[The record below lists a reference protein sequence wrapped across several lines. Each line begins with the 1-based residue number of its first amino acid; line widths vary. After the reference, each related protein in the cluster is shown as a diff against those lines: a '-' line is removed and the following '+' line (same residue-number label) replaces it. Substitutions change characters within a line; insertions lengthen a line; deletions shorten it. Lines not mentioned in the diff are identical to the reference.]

1 MPEMGKNAKE
11 RNKSIGDLISE
22 LNIIREQ
29 LRHPNVVRYYK
40 TFEESKSNRI
50 RFNISVF
57 ASQSFNLLKNDI
69 FLLLVLQVRNNFQ
82 VLYLTL

>member
-50 RFNISVF
+50 HFNISVF
-57 ASQSFNLLKNDI
+57 ASQYFNLLHRNDI
-69 FLLLVLQVRNNFQ
+69 FLLLVLQLEIMF
-82 VLYLTL
+82 

>member
-40 TFEESKSNRI
+40 TFEESKSNHT
-50 RFNISVF
+50 RFNVLI
-57 ASQSFNLLKNDI
+57 ATLQSCSSKC
-69 FLLLVLQVRNNFQ
+69 NFPTSGI
-82 VLYLTL
+82 YK

>member
-40 TFEESKSNRI
+40 TFEESKSNHT
-50 RFNISVF
+50 RFNV
-57 ASQSFNLLKNDI
+57 
-69 FLLLVLQVRNNFQ
+69 
-82 VLYLTL
+82 

>member
-50 RFNISVF
+50 SFNISVF
-57 ASQSFNLLKNDI
+57 TSQSFNLLKNDI
-69 FLLLVLQVRNNFQ
+69 FLLLVEVRNNFQ